1 MLSSQ
6 EHFLNTIQPIL
17 LFYLD
22 QCIAFLL
29 KEGKEDTWKGEQV
42 LGGANCRGS
51 NWSITAGHGSRL
63 TGSCHTNPNG

>member
-6 EHFLNTIQPIL
+6 ERFPNAIQPTL

-22 QCIAFLL
+22 LCAAFLL
-29 KEGKEDTWKGEQV
+29 KEGKEDTWKGEQG

-51 NWSITAGHGSRL
+51 NWSITAEHGA
-63 TGSCHTNPNG
+63 GSQAAATPN

>member
-6 EHFLNTIQPIL
+6 EHFPNAIQPIL

-22 QCIAFLL
+22 LCVAFLL
-29 KEGKEDTWKGEQV
+29 KEGKEDTWKGEQG

-51 NWSITAGHGSRL
+51 NWSIIAGHRAGSQAAA
-63 TGSCHTNPNG
+63 TPI